1 MERIQRMENRDSG
14 ESTLKST
21 APSSKGAYHLI
32 DGLASPKDLDIKPQQ
47 KDDTALEFHTAPHSQ
62 RLASPDAKPVSALCL
77 RLMPHPGLS
86 LTRIYML
93 KDGNTTPVT
102 ACTYLA
108 ATILQLH
115 PVLCRMLHYGSI
127 S

>member
-1 MERIQRMENRDSG
+1 VESTVVERIQRMENRDSG

-21 APSSKGAYHLI
+21 APFRGAYHLS

-47 KDDTALEFHTAPHSQ
+47 KDDTALEFHTAPLSQ

-86 LTRIYML
+86 QTRIYML
-93 KDGNTTPVT
+93 KDG
-102 ACTYLA
+102 
-108 ATILQLH
+108 ILRQ
-115 PVLCRMLHYGSI
+115 
-127 S
+127 